1 MTARNGFILRALSVA
16 VLSIALVSPAA
27 FGQGTDELWETS
39 MSMQMEGMTMPAMT
53 QKTCKKKGSTE
64 ENAAPL
70 EKDCKVTDSKRSGNK
85 QTFSFV
91 CDGKD
96 GKYSGSGETETLGK
110 DSYRGKMN
118 MKGVRDGE
126 KFDMG
131 TAFSGKRVGNC
142 TWEDPGKQV
151 KEIQAQ
157 SNAMLAKECD
167 KQIGELEPMMFF
179 GGEGVPP
186 ESLMCKDRKADF
198 CANASKVAQKMRDP
212 AQFTTLAGKHR
223 NWREAM
229 KSCGTDPTAVSAP
242 ACKAAVDKKEWPF
255 VSDNCPVEGRAIAQQ
270 NCTGMDYTAVMA
282 SPYRE
287 VCQKYGSDLAK
298 KKVADDKA
306 KSDPAAKPAAESKPS
321 VGDTVKEGANKLKKL
336 LKF

>member
-1 MTARNGFILRALSVA
+1 MKKKT
-16 VLSIALVSPAA
+16 LSIASALVVFCLAA
-27 FGQGTDELWETS
+27 TAALAEGPDELWEMT
-39 MSMQMEGMTMPAMT
+39 MSMQSEGMTMPAMT

-64 ENAAPL
+64 ENKAPI

-96 GKYSGSGETETLGK
+96 GKYGGSGETETLGK

-126 KFDMG
+126 KFDMS

-157 SNAMLAKECD
+157 SNAMMAKECD

-179 GGEGVPP
+179 GGHGLPP
-186 ESLMCKDRKADF
+186 DAAMCKDRKADF
-198 CANASKVAQKMRDP
+198 CANTSKVAQQMRDP
-212 AQFTTLAGKHR
+212 AGFRELASKHQ
-223 NWREAM
+223 NWRDAM
-229 KSCGTDPTAVSAP
+229 KACGTDPSAVSAP
-242 ACKAAVDKKEWPF
+242 ACKAAVDKKDWPF
-255 VSDNCPVEGRAIAQQ
+255 VSENCPVEGRAVAQQ
-270 NCTGMDYTAVMA
+270 NCTGMDYTAMLA

-287 VCQKYGSDLAK
+287 VCQKYGADLAK

-306 KSDPAAKPAAESKPS
+306 KSEPAAKPAAESKPS